1 MNIPNNNNAAE
12 VVVGLNSHTIGLF
25 VKDVGGGKKDT
36 KEDRRGKECGEIGGR
51 EVARGPIEDGR
62 QTSDPFERYRAIRR
76 PRKSDVGARNRGLS
90 HGRSTPKGEEKRR
103 QPGNPV
109 V

>member
-1 MNIPNNNNAAE
+1 MNIPNNHNAAE
-12 VVVGLNSHTIGLF
+12 VLVGLNSHTIGLF
-25 VKDVGGGKKDT
+25 VKDIGGGKQDT

-90 HGRSTPKGEEKRR
+90 HGGEYTEGDEKRR
-103 QPGNPV
+103 QTGNPV